1 MKIENNNNSIT
12 VFRRQVIQT
21 GDYEPAEASCSVTI
35 PMDADASME
44 DVGKEIAKWGTTLEI
59 ANYEALGVGYE
70 LDEQGV
76 RLLNK
81 SVRKN
86 APANPVAAPSS
97 GNKSYS
103 NANSNKEGGSLQDVW
118 RDLMDNQNMW
128 WPPNWQDK
136 LNPDKDVNANGPDYK
151 RKADG
156 KGVWLSKKDGTPL
169 IPDWFVCPFTAKDAE
184 ALKGVAREVRA

>member
-1 MKIENNNNSIT
+1 MTEENTTNSFT

-21 GDYEPAEASCSVTI
+21 GDYEPAEASCSVSITI
-35 PMDADASME
+35 DADASQE
-44 DVGKEIAKWGTTLEI
+44 EVAEEIAKWGTTLEI

-70 LDEQGV
+70 LTEQGV
-76 RLLNK
+76 RLLEK
-81 SVRKN
+81 SVRSSTPD
-86 APANPVAAPSS
+86 ATVAKQAT

-103 NANSNKEGGSLQDVW
+103 NANSSKGGSLQDVW
-118 RDLMDNQNMW
+118 RDLMDNQTMW

-169 IPDWFVCPFTAKDAE
+169 IPDWFVCPFTGKDAA
-184 ALKGVAREVRA
+184 ALKEIAREVRA